1 MVFLGLQEKSEKSF
15 RDLSRLFDYTTESDK
30 GSTLMTRFLT
40 DEQLVKQLRE
50 SNKRAFEEIYDRYWY
65 KLFCICYH
73 QVGSREESEELVQD
87 LFESLWNKRGEAEI
101 RHLGTYLVIA
111 AKYRVTNFIKSQI
124 TWRKY
129 QEYLII
135 HKIQET
141 YSTDEIVQFSDLSRA
156 VDEVMR
162 KLPEKTSR
170 VFHLSRFENRPV
182 KDIADELNISE
193 KAVEYH
199 ITKSLKALKENLWM
213 YYSSN

>member
-1 MVFLGLQEKSEKSF
+1 M
-15 RDLSRLFDYTTESDK
+15 SRLFDYTAVSDK

-40 DEQLVKQLRE
+40 DEQLVTQLRE

-87 LFESLWNKRGEAEI
+87 LFESLWNKRGDVEI
-101 RHLGTYLVIA
+101 RNLATYLVIA
-111 AKYRVTNFIKSQI
+111 TKYRVTNFIKSQI

-141 YSTDEIVQFSDLSRA
+141 YSTDEIVQFSDLSQA